1 VGNAT
6 QNAEVLAALARHL
19 RARRETLL
27 GAWRQSVDADP
38 HLTTASTLSKSQF
51 IDHIP
56 EMLDIFER
64 RLTVQSE
71 PQKRAATDEQ
81 KEGAAAHGLQRW
93 QQGYN
98 QRETARDWGH
108 LQLCLLA
115 ELESF
120 ESTLDDSTRAAM
132 PIARRALVRL
142 VNDGVSESASQYA
155 QMRQSE
161 AATQVAE
168 LERALEALAAL
179 EEQRAGIWREAAHDL
194 RGSVG
199 VLQSASTVL
208 DWDGAPDA
216 VRHQSLQVLKRGVHT
231 LHELLSDL
239 MDLARIDAGHERLS
253 LEAFDAAAT
262 LRDLCES
269 LRVVANERNLFL
281 RVSGPSTLPVHGDR
295 IKVVRVAQNLLLNAL
310 HYTRTGGV
318 TLEWQAHGTQA
329 RPQWRMS
336 IIDSGPGVT
345 QTSSAPI
352 AQALEEAT
360 RASRRLAG
368 EASSAAADG
377 QDSRDAE
384 DSVTAAHP
392 GHGEGIGLTI
402 VKRLC
407 DLLEASLELQ
417 SCPEGTTFRV
427 TLPREYA

>member
-1 VGNAT
+1 VGHAA
-6 QNAEVLAALARHL
+6 QNAEVLAALAQHL
-19 RARRETLL
+19 RTRRESLL
-27 GAWRQSVDADP
+27 AAWRELVDADP

-56 EMLDIFER
+56 EMLDTFER
-64 RLTVQSE
+64 RLTAQNA
-71 PQKRAATDEQ
+71 PQKREAVDEQ
-81 KEGAAAHGLQRW
+81 KVGAAAHGLQRW

-120 ESTLDDSTRAAM
+120 ESALDDSARTAM

-155 QMRQSE
+155 QMRQAE

-168 LERALEALAAL
+168 LERALKALAAL

-216 VRHQSLQVLKRGVHT
+216 VRDQSLQVLKRGVRT
-231 LHELLSDL
+231 LYELLSDL

-253 LEAFDAAAT
+253 LETFDAAVT
-262 LRDLCES
+262 LRDLCET

-281 RVSGPSTLPVHGDR
+281 RLSGPSTLLVKGDR

-310 HYTRTGGV
+310 RYTSTGGV
-318 TLEWQAHGTQA
+318 TLEWEAHGTQA
-329 RPQWRMS
+329 RPQWRIS
-336 IIDSGPGVT
+336 IIDSGPGIT
-345 QTSSAPI
+345 QTSSTPI

-360 RASRRLAG
+360 RASQRLVG
-368 EASSAAADG
+368 EPASAAAHAQQGD
-377 QDSRDAE
+377 
-384 DSVTAAHP
+384 

-407 DLLEASLELQ
+407 ELLEASLELE
-417 SCPEGTTFRV
+417 SHPEGTTFRV